1 MKDQAGL
8 DRRTFVKGA
17 LGAGLGTAALSMF
30 GCAPGG
36 GSGSEAP
43 EKSSIEYPGLT
54 SAEDFENSAVSIE
67 AIAEFSEEKTYDIV
81 VVGAGTSGLPAALT
95 ALEEGASVACL
106 QKEDKAIS
114 QGGSSTGIV
123 VEASTELGIK
133 QFKQK
138 YRQECSWRLNH
149 DLLDTWVNHSGE
161 TILWMC
167 EKATAAGYPP
177 YLTASQEVT
186 YENDESVVLK
196 ITNRFGPKPENNG
209 TMIVKLAEYAEKQGV
224 EMFYSTPGV
233 QLVADES
240 GAVVGVVGE
249 APDGSFIKFNANKAV
264 ILATG
269 DYQNN
274 TSLVEKYSPDLAGF
288 QRKQSNKT
296 GDGILMSMLVGG
308 HMVPVNHSRQMHD
321 IDSGPMTDEPFL
333 AVGEDGKR
341 FMNEQIGMDH
351 WNCEVRWSGSPG
363 NFCQIFDSSYVE
375 QVTAWGGK
383 PTSKE
388 DIENFIP
395 GAVENPKNVIKSLID
410 THRCDTLDELAG
422 ELGIP
427 ADALKQSVERYNELC
442 AQGVDVDFGKE
453 ARYLQPVVEPPFYG
467 IHKHIRI
474 TAICGGIAVDG
485 NYQVVDEQGLPIP
498 GLYAVG
504 FGAGDLCGAIDWS
517 TYVTGMS
524 NGSCMN
530 SGRCAALHAV
540 RGTLEPSNPVQW
552 ADYIEQYG
560 AGSALG
566 GVFH

>member
-1 MKDQAGL
+1 MTDA
-8 DRRTFVKGA
+8 D
-17 LGAGLGTAALSMF
+17 
-30 GCAPGG
+30 
-36 GSGSEAP
+36 
-43 EKSSIEYPGLT
+43 
-54 SAEDFENSAVSIE
+54 DFKNSVVEIDPITDFAD
-67 AIAEFSEEKTYDIV
+67 EKTYDIV
-81 VVGAGTSGLPAALT
+81 VVGAGTSGVPAALT

-123 VEASTELGIK
+123 LDASTELGLQ
-133 QFKQK
+133 QFKQA
-138 YRQECSWRLNH
+138 YREKCSWRLNH

-161 TILWMC
+161 TILWMN
-167 EKATAAGYPP
+167 ERTTAAGYPP
-177 YLTASQEVT
+177 YLAASEEVT
-186 YENDESVVLK
+186 YENDDSKILK

-209 TMIVKLAEYAEKQGV
+209 NMILKLADYAQQQGV

-233 QLVADES
+233 QLIADES
-240 GAVVGVVGE
+240 GAVTGVVGKSKE
-249 APDGSFIKFNANKAV
+249 GYIKFNANKAV

-274 TSLVEKYSPDLAGF
+274 TSMVEKFSPDLAGF
-288 QRKQSNKT
+288 ERKQTNKT

-308 HMVPVNHSRQMHD
+308 HLVPVNHSRQMHD

-333 AVGEDGKR
+333 AVDENGER
-341 FMNEQIGMDH
+341 FMNEQIAMDH
-351 WNCEVRWSGSPG
+351 WNAEIRFHESPG
-363 NFCQIFDSSYVE
+363 NFCQIFDSNYVD
-375 QVTAWGGK
+375 QVTAWGGR

-388 DIENFIP
+388 EIENFIP
-395 GAVENPKNVIKSLID
+395 GLLDEPKNVIPSLID
-410 THRCDTLDELAG
+410 THRCDTLDELAE

-427 ADALKQSVERYNELC
+427 ADNLKKSVERYNELVES
-442 AQGVDVDFGKE
+442 GVDTDFGKE
-453 ARYLQPVVEPPFYG
+453 AKYLAPISEAPFYG

-485 NYQVVDEQGLPIP
+485 NYQVVDDNNQPIP

-504 FGAGDLCGAIDWS
+504 FGAGDLCGAVDWS

-530 SGRCAALHAV
+530 SGRIAALHAV
-540 RGTLEPSNPVQW
+540 KGTLEPTNPVKW
-552 ADYIEQYG
+552 DDYFEKYG
-560 AGSALG
+560 AGSPLG